1 MRTGDEEEDRRA
13 RLFDSDQL
21 ADGDP
26 VAVMLPT
33 ERRWVQG
40 VVRRSREGWALVV
53 FPLRDS
59 LDFDLAVGFGV
70 KRVLH

>member
-13 RLFDSDQL
+13 QLFDIDQL

-26 VAVMLPT
+26 VEVLLPT
-33 ERRWVQG
+33 ERRWIHG
-40 VVRRSREGWALVV
+40 VVRRSHEGYARVQ

-59 LDFDLAVGFGV
+59 LDFEIAVAFGV